1 LVASHRLLF
10 DERSMTSVVLITG
23 GTSGI
28 GRACALEFG
37 RAGASVVIT
46 GRDAAKLAT
55 TAAELTAAGI
65 ANRTVQGDVG
75 VLADANRAVADTI
88 AAFGR
93 LDVLINNA
101 GLSMRAKF
109 EDVDVKVIE
118 QLMQTNFFGTV
129 YVTKAALPHLLAS
142 RGTVVGMSSIA
153 GFRGLPGRTGYSAS
167 KFAMNGFL
175 EALRT
180 ELLPQGVN
188 VLTAAPGFTA
198 SNIRHTALL
207 ANGQPQHDTP
217 RDEGKMMTSE
227 EVAQHVRQS
236 VLQRQRSMVLTG
248 EGKLVVFLNKWLPGL
263 MDKMVLNKFRKE
275 EGEL

>member
-1 LVASHRLLF
+1 
-10 DERSMTSVVLITG
+10 MKNTVVLITG

-37 RAGASVVIT
+37 KAGARIVIT
-46 GRDAAKLAT
+46 GRNQDKLVS
-55 TAAELTAAGI
+55 TAAELAAAGI
-65 ANRTVQGDVG
+65 ECRTVQGDVG
-75 VLADANRAVADTI
+75 IQADANKAVADTV

-93 LDVLINNA
+93 LDVLLNNA

-109 EDVDVKVIE
+109 ADVDVKVLE

-129 YVTKAALPHLLAS
+129 YTTKAALPHLLAS
-142 RGTVVGMSSIA
+142 KGTIVGISSIA

-180 ELLPQGVN
+180 ELLPEGVN
-188 VLTAAPGFTA
+188 VLTAAPGFTS

-207 ANGQPQHDTP
+207 ADGQTQNDTP

-227 EVAQHVRQS
+227 EVAQHLRQA
-236 VLQRQRSMVLTG
+236 VVKRHRTMVLTG

-263 MDKMVLNKFRKE
+263 MDKMVLNNFRKE
-275 EGEL
+275 EGDL

>member
-1 LVASHRLLF
+1 
-10 DERSMTSVVLITG
+10 MKNTVVLITG

-37 RAGASVVIT
+37 RAGARIVIT
-46 GRDAAKLAT
+46 GRDAAKLAKA
-55 TAAELTAAGI
+55 AAELTIAGI
-65 ANRTVQGDVG
+65 EHRTVQGDVG
-75 VLADANRAVADTI
+75 ILADANQDVADTI
-88 AAFGR
+88 SAFGR
-93 LDVLINNA
+93 LDVLLNNA

-109 EDVDVKVIE
+109 ADVDVKVLE

-129 YVTKAALPHLLAS
+129 YTTKAALPHLLVS
-142 RGTVVGMSSIA
+142 KGTIVGISSIA

-180 ELLPQGVN
+180 ELLPEGVN

-207 ANGQPQHDTP
+207 ANGQTQNETP
-217 RDEGKMMTSE
+217 RDEDKMMTSE
-227 EVAQHVRQS
+227 EVAKHL
-236 VLQRQRSMVLTG
+236 LQAVVQRRRTMVLTG
-248 EGKLVVFLNKWLPGL
+248 EGKLVVFLNKWLPHL
-263 MDKMVLNKFRKE
+263 MDKMVLNNFRKE
-275 EGEL
+275 EGDL